1 MEIKLKNTPEQV
13 ELIKAMGSKNSTVA
27 REATEAIAAF
37 LAPVIKKVLLT
48 AGTASTVYRDVEFDE
63 DSDPS
68 IPLDLFYNEGA
79 GYVTVWSQSQ
89 AGGMPTSQVEGMKEV
104 KFGTYRLDS
113 AVSFNKKYARKS
125 RLDVVS
131 KAIERMVNEVLTKQE
146 RNAWAVVLKA
156 LAEAYTPV
164 YAGGQSIQAQY
175 GHTIASTD
183 TVGASSKFLLNDLN
197 NLMVRIKRINES
209 YAGNTPIQP
218 YSNGITDLYVSPEVK
233 ANIRAFAYNPIA
245 TNQVVTA
252 SASTPSY
259 DAGWSA
265 TQYISDNLRDEIFK
279 NAGLQSIYG
288 VNVVELIEL
297 GIGQKYNNLFGTF
310 AYSGNS
316 ASKVDGNAGGS
327 ANSAGKWS
335 SGASATD
342 RQICVGI
349 DNTRGAYVRPVAVQA
364 ESGGTFSVLPDG
376 QFDMYGSRIQ
386 KVGFYGFLEE
396 GRVCLDA
403 RSTVGIVLGAQS

>member
-48 AGTASTVYRDVEFDE
+48 AGTASTVYRDIEFDE

-79 GYVTVWSQSQ
+79 GYVTVWSQTQ

-125 RLDVVS
+125 RLDVIS

-146 RNAWAVVLKA
+146 KNAWAVILKA

-164 YAGGQSIQAQY
+164 YAGGQAVQTTY
-175 GHTIASTD
+175 GHTVAGAD
-183 TVGASSKFLLNDLN
+183 TVSSAGAGKFLLADLN
-197 NLMVRIKRINES
+197 NLIVRIKRINES
-209 YAGNTPIQP
+209 YSGNTPIQP

-245 TNQVVTA
+245 TDSNA
-252 SASTPSY
+252 GGST
-259 DAGWSA
+259 WS
-265 TQYISDNLRDEIFK
+265 QSQFLSDNLRTEIFK
-279 NAGLQSIYG
+279 SAGMQSIYG
-288 VNVVELIEL
+288 VNIVELVEF
-297 GIGQKYNNLFGTF
+297 GVGQKYNTLFGVF
-310 AYSGNS
+310 ANSSTNS
-316 ASKVDGNAGGS
+316 ASYVQGAGGS
-327 ANSAGKWS
+327 ATW
-335 SGASATD
+335 GAST
-342 RQICVGI
+342 QVCVGI
-349 DNTRGAYVRPVAVQA
+349 DNTRGSYVRPVSVQA

-376 QFDMYGSRIQ
+376 QFDMYGSRVQ

-403 RSTVGIVLGAQS
+403 RSTVGILLK

>member
-48 AGTASTVYRDVEFDE
+48 AGTASTVYRDIEFDE

-79 GYVTVWSQSQ
+79 GYVTVWSQTQ

-125 RLDVVS
+125 RLDVIS

-146 RNAWAVVLKA
+146 KNAWAVILKA

-164 YAGGQSIQAQY
+164 YAGGQAVQTTY
-175 GHTIASTD
+175 GHTVAGAD
-183 TVGASSKFLLNDLN
+183 TVSNAGAGKFLLADLN
-197 NLMVRIKRINES
+197 NLIVRIKRINES
-209 YAGNTPIQP
+209 YSGNTPIQP

-245 TNQVVTA
+245 TDSNA
-252 SASTPSY
+252 GGST
-259 DAGWSA
+259 WS
-265 TQYISDNLRDEIFK
+265 QSQFLSDNLRTEIFK
-279 NAGLQSIYG
+279 SAGMQSIYG
-288 VNVVELIEL
+288 VNIVELVEF
-297 GIGQKYNNLFGTF
+297 GVGQKYNTLFGVF
-310 AYSGNS
+310 ANSSTNS
-316 ASKVDGNAGGS
+316 ASYVQGS
-327 ANSAGKWS
+327 GSSATW
-335 SGASATD
+335 GAST
-342 RQICVGI
+342 QVCVGI
-349 DNTRGAYVRPVAVQA
+349 DNTRGAYVRPVSVQA

-376 QFDMYGSRIQ
+376 QFDMYGSRVQ

-403 RSTVGIVLGAQS
+403 RSTVGILLK

>member
-13 ELIKAMGSKNSTVA
+13 ELIKAMGSKNSAVA

-37 LAPVIKKVLLT
+37 LAPVVKKVLLT

-79 GYVTVWSQSQ
+79 GYVTVWSQTQ
-89 AGGMPTSQVEGMKEV
+89 AGGLPTSQVEGMKEV

-131 KAIERMVNEVLTKQE
+131 KAIERMVNEVLVKQE
-146 RNAWAVVLKA
+146 RNAWAVILKA
-156 LAEAYTPV
+156 LAEASTPI
-164 YAGGQSIQAQY
+164 YAGAAGTTAATYQ
-175 GHTIASTD
+175 HTINSVALK
-183 TVGASSKFLLNDLN
+183 KFLLQDLN
-197 NLMVRIKRINES
+197 NLIVRIKRINES
-209 YAGNTPIQP
+209 YSGNTPIQP
-218 YSNGITDLYVSPEVK
+218 YSHGITDLYVSPEVK
-233 ANIRAFAYNPIA
+233 AQIRAFAYNPIA
-245 TNQVVTA
+245 TDG
-252 SASTPSY
+252 SADSL
-259 DAGWSA
+259 AK
-265 TQYISDNLRDEIFK
+265 TQFLSDNLRDEIFK
-279 NAGLQSIYG
+279 SAGMQSIYG
-288 VNVVELIEL
+288 VNIVELVEFGL
-297 GIGQKYNNLFGTF
+297 SQKYNTLFGTF
-310 AYSGNS
+310 T
-316 ASKVDGNAGGS
+316 NATNQNGGS
-327 ANSAGKWS
+327 GVYDTDPGDGGKWTS
-335 SGASATD
+335 TSGS
-342 RQICVGI
+342 QICVGI

-376 QFDMYGSRIQ
+376 QFDMYGSRVQ

-403 RSTVGIVLGAQS
+403 RSTVGIIINEA